1 MLSYKRTVY
10 PLLNKTTL
18 FRPNKA
24 FNNQLRMVSAI
35 TSNEQFTDAIS
46 NGTTLVDFFAEWCG
60 PCKMISPVLDKLEPQ
75 YESIKFVKVDID
87 NLSDIAKKYE
97 ITAVP
102 SFVFFKDGEVVD
114 VVRGAAAAQVKQ
126 ALDKL
131 KA

>member
-1 MLSYKRTVY
+1 
-10 PLLNKTTL
+10 
-18 FRPNKA
+18 
-24 FNNQLRMVSAI
+24 MVSAI